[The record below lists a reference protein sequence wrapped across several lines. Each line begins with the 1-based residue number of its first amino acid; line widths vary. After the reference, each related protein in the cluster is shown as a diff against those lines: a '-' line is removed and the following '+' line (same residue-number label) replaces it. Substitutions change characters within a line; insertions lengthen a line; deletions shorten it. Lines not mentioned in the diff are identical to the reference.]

1 VTRDRWIELTV
12 AAALALLAAALSPWG
27 FTLLTGRPV
36 LSLRVTAVSAAI
48 AIFLLVVAFALAA
61 RGRAR
66 TIGFHLM
73 LWTFPVALLASLEIG
88 AIALHLADRI
98 LPLEDNSSLRN
109 QNRYPGYLFSDAR
122 WKDVGD
128 GLRVYRPFTSDGIA
142 INGLGLRTAAPT
154 PKTPDEWRIAVT
166 GGSTLFGYRVLDAD
180 TIPARLQG
188 AIRVPDRKVTVYN
201 FGIEGATLKGELTVL
216 RRFRD
221 IYAIDQVIFYT
232 GGNDVTL
239 NHMNRDAAGLGLAAA
254 QTTGFEL
261 VRAALRVVALWS
273 DQTTPEP
280 AAAVDRNSLRDG
292 IAEAQSYCAA
302 TAMHCD
308 FFLQPLIFTCKSA
321 SCRQS
326 ALAHGVA
333 RLYPG
338 MEEITARI
346 YAGALA
352 QDPRHVIDLR
362 DAFDQ
367 ASGPIYTDFIHVN
380 EEGNRIAAER
390 IAATLSARAP

>member
-12 AAALALLAAALSPWG
+12 AVALALLAAALSPWG

-142 INGLGLRTAAPT
+142 INARDRKRRLAVWIVAPLVIDRSRDEASAPGKGILEHPGLG
-154 PKTPDEWRIAVT
+154 D
-166 GGSTLFGYRVLDAD
+166 VL
-180 TIPARLQG
+180 
-188 AIRVPDRKVTVYN
+188 
-201 FGIEGATLKGELTVL
+201 
-216 RRFRD
+216 
-221 IYAIDQVIFYT
+221 
-232 GGNDVTL
+232 
-239 NHMNRDAAGLGLAAA
+239 
-254 QTTGFEL
+254 
-261 VRAALRVVALWS
+261 
-273 DQTTPEP
+273 
-280 AAAVDRNSLRDG
+280 
-292 IAEAQSYCAA
+292 
-302 TAMHCD
+302 
-308 FFLQPLIFTCKSA
+308 
-321 SCRQS
+321 
-326 ALAHGVA
+326 
-333 RLYPG
+333 
-338 MEEITARI
+338 
-346 YAGALA
+346 
-352 QDPRHVIDLR
+352 
-362 DAFDQ
+362 
-367 ASGPIYTDFIHVN
+367 
-380 EEGNRIAAER
+380 
-390 IAATLSARAP
+390 